1 LIALNTAFRIT
12 KRAKEFGDWLSG
24 VGAQVLEPTNEW
36 EVLRFKAGST
46 TSIIYRHKVGG
57 VTYSGLAKEAWE
69 AFCSGKA
76 WRAAPATKRKPMKP
90 IIAALRKRDGDL
102 CFYCC
107 KEVGRE
113 NESAE
118 HLVSITHGGPNHI
131 SNLFL
136 THRTCNARAGHLS
149 APEKIKQHVY
159 AVIENNGILQ
169 QIAAQVTVLQPSQS
183 TE

>member
-46 TSIIYRHKVGG
+46 TSIIYRNKVGG